1 MKRGWMVEYASPSD
15 GRRFGRGKVSWLCLR
30 TWVPEGGS
38 SFMQRDSQ
46 VLSSGSFR
54 DAMNLRLKVELV
66 MKKFD
71 AGSWWLTGLVLVGA
85 GLLITALN
93 M

>member
-1 MKRGWMVEYASPSD
+1 
-15 GRRFGRGKVSWLCLR
+15 
-30 TWVPEGGS
+30 
-38 SFMQRDSQ
+38 
-46 VLSSGSFR
+46 
-54 DAMNLRLKVELV
+54 MNLRLKVELV